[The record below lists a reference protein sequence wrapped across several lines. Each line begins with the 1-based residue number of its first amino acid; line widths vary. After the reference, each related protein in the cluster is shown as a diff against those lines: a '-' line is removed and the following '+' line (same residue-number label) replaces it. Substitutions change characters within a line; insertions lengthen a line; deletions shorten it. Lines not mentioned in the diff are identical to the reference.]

1 MVDPTSLNE
10 KKRQS
15 PEREETKNLRA
26 FLFSLLGA
34 LAGAAVCVAI
44 DYYFMGNITG
54 LIYLFAGMTSYAFYQ
69 YFVERKDQ
77 KPIHLLFIALSCVL
91 AATLAVFISCLILYA
106 GQVQEP
112 GMNFLEK
119 TFELYRLNVTAN
131 GLQNYQHAYNGSGE
145 TMYFDL
151 SLLSFHI
158 VCAVMALLG
167 LLLSWGFVKLAT
179 NVWEKRHGNQNTN
192 YSYTSR
198 KKNPKRKRKHR

>member
-1 MVDPTSLNE
+1 MVDPTSLNA

-34 LAGAAVCVAI
+34 LAGAAVCVAV

-145 TMYFDL
+145 TMYFDPFPSIL
-151 SLLSFHI
+151 SHCLRGDGAARPAAF
-158 VCAVMALLG
+158 LG
-167 LLLSWGFVKLAT
+167 LCKTGDECLGKETRKSEYKL
-179 NVWEKRHGNQNTN
+179 QL
-192 YSYTSR
+192 YQQ
-198 KKNPKRKRKHR
+198 KKESKRKRKHR